1 MITMNEGQNTPNTFS
16 ITKYT
21 GKCFTKKV
29 PDPIFESIDAT
40 ILDVCH
46 K

>member
-1 MITMNEGQNTPNTFS
+1 MNEGQNTPNTFS
-16 ITKYT
+16 NTRYSRKS
-21 GKCFTKKV
+21 FTKKV